1 VIGIPSSIGEFS
13 VISMAVLVFL
23 FCAYFLVLE
32 AVFLSV
38 VGRLASRNQIH
49 KRLASRANPSEQLQQ
64 LVKTRKGRGLSSS
77 GEYTIPLLWLNR
89 LVVQSGASWGINRF
103 PVIFIAAGGA
113 ILAAVFWLTGN
124 FPLAAVTGV
133 LAGPAVLV
141 GMLAH
146 MRAKRRR
153 VLESQLPDA
162 VDILVRGLRAGHPV
176 TAAIGLVAR
185 ELPDPIGAEFGILAD
200 ELTYGLDLE
209 TAMNNMA
216 SRVGQEDLSL
226 VVVAAGIQAGTGGN
240 LAEILASMS
249 KVVRE
254 RLKLRLKVKA
264 MSAEGRFSALI
275 LSVLPFALFGILWVV
290 APNFYGEIWNQPMV
304 KTYLAAA
311 ALWLMV
317 GNVVMY
323 RMVRF
328 KI

>member
-1 VIGIPSSIGEFS
+1 LGEFGVAS
-13 VISMAVLVFL
+13 LAVLVFL

-38 VGRLASRNQIH
+38 VGRVASRSQIH
-49 KRLASRANPSEQLQQ
+49 KRLVNRANPAGQLQQ
-64 LVKTRKGRGLSSS
+64 LVKARKGRGLSSS
-77 GEYTIPLLWLNR
+77 GEFTLPVLWLNR
-89 LVVQSGASWGINRF
+89 LVVQSGASWGLNRF
-103 PVIFIAAGGA
+103 PVIFIATGGA

-124 FPLAAVTGV
+124 FPLAAVIGV
-133 LAGPAVLV
+133 LAGPVVLV
-141 GMLAH
+141 GMLAQ
-146 MRAKRRR
+146 MRARRR
-153 VLESQLPDA
+153 RTLEDQLPDA
-162 VDILVRGLRAGHPV
+162 IDILVRSLRAGHPV
-176 TAAIGLVAR
+176 SAAIGLVAR

-226 VVVAAGIQAGTGGN
+226 VVVAAGIQTGTGGN
-240 LAEILASMS
+240 LAEILSGMS

-275 LSVLPFALFGILWVV
+275 LSVLPFALFGILWIV
-290 APNFYGEIWNQPMV
+290 APKFYGEIWDQPMV
-304 KTYLAAA
+304 KTYLVAA